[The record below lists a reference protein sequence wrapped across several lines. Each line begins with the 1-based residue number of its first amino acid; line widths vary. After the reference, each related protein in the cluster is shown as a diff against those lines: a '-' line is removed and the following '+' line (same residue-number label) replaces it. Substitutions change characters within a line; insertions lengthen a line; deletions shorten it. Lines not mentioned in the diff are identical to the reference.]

1 MRKKRTN
8 IKIMEYIKVMQ
19 NDNPVP
25 VKQTLAMCAGV
36 TFFIC
41 IAVSYT
47 LVVYFCITYSNCQE
61 EKFKAASPRYEETK
75 REYERAK
82 REYQYVRDSIAV
94 ATRRVRRQKSE

>member
-8 IKIMEYIKVMQ
+8 IKIMEYIKVKQ

-25 VKQTLAMCAGV
+25 VKQILVMCAGV
-36 TFFIC
+36 TYFIG
-41 IAVSYT
+41 
-47 LVVYFCITYSNCQE
+47 LVYFCITYGNCQE